1 MARCLVALGSNL
13 GDRRDHLDKAVELLG
28 FMPGVT
34 LLGVSRYRE
43 TKPVGGPEGQA
54 PFLNGACLVETDLS
68 PQDLLGLLQAVEA
81 SLERERSVRWG
92 PRTVDLDL
100 LLHGE
105 TILESERLVLPHPRM
120 ATRRFVLEPSAE
132 IAAELRHPTADCS
145 VGDLLDNISQ
155 PDPYVAV
162 AGVAGTATAEVA
174 EAVADRLLARLVRT
188 PTPMPHSPDPAAWS
202 ATLDAWSRSLSGHGT
217 DDGEGADEKHH
228 GVVSDY
234 WTGSLWLD
242 PSNPLPPREAIC
254 PAARPHVVLLLLAD
268 ERQLPA
274 RDVRMQSRLVELLHG
289 RVECGVQRPKA
300 VVPIRADSTERAI
313 DEAVAAVEAMG

>member
-43 TKPVGGPEGQA
+43 TKPIGGPDGQA

-132 IAAELRHPTADCS
+132 IAAELHHPTADCS

-162 AGVAGTATAEVA
+162 TGIAGTATAVVA

-188 PTPMPHSPDPAAWS
+188 PTPPPDSPDPAAWS
-202 ATLDAWSRSLSGHGT
+202 ATLDAWSRPLAEHGT
-217 DDGEGADEKHH
+217 DDERADETHH
-228 GVVSDY
+228 GTVSDY

-242 PSNPLPPREAIC
+242 PSNPLPPRAAIC

-268 ERQLPA
+268 ERKLQA
-274 RDVRMQSRLVELLHG
+274 RAVRMQSRLVELLHG
-289 RVECGVQRPKA
+289 RVECGAHRPKA
-300 VVPIRADSTERAI
+300 VVPIRGDSAERAI

>member
-34 LLGVSRYRE
+34 LLEVSRYRE
-43 TKPVGGPEGQA
+43 TKPVGGPDGQA

-68 PQDLLGLLQAVEA
+68 PQDLLGLLQAVES

-132 IAAELRHPTADCS
+132 IAAELHHPTADCS
-145 VGDLLDNISQ
+145 VGDLLDNISR

-162 AGVAGTATAEVA
+162 TGIAGTATAEVA

-188 PTPMPHSPDPAAWS
+188 PMPPPDSPDPAAWS
-202 ATLDAWSRSLSGHGT
+202 ATLDAWSRPLSGHRT
-217 DDGEGADEKHH
+217 DDDERAHERHH

-242 PSNPLPPREAIC
+242 PSNPLAPREAIG

-268 ERQLPA
+268 ERQLPD
-274 RDVRMQSRLVELLHG
+274 RDIRMQSRLVDLLHG
-289 RVECGVQRPKA
+289 RVECGVQRPRA
-300 VVPIRADSTERAI
+300 VVPIRADSAERAI

>member
-43 TKPVGGPEGQA
+43 TKPIGGPGGQA
-54 PFLNGACLVETDLS
+54 PFLNGACLMETDLS

-132 IAAELRHPTADCS
+132 IAAELHHPTADCS

-155 PDPYVAV
+155 PDPRVAV
-162 AGVAGTATAEVA
+162 TGIAGTPTVAVA

-188 PTPMPHSPDPAAWS
+188 PTKPPDSPDPAAWA
-202 ATLDAWSRSLSGHGT
+202 ATLEAWSRTLAEDGTAEECQGH
-217 DDGEGADEKHH
+217 ERHH

-242 PSNPLPPREAIC
+242 PSNPLEPRETAR

-268 ERQLPA
+268 ERHLPA

-289 RVECGVQRPKA
+289 RIACGVPRPKA
-300 VVPIRADSTERAI
+300 VVPIRAESAERAI